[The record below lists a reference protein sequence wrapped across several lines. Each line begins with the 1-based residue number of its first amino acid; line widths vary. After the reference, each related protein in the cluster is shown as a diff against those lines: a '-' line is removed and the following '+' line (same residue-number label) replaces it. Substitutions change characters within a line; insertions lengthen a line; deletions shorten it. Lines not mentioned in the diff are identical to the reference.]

1 MQIDFTVK
9 DLRIKTQIPK
19 NINDKDS
26 QKGFKHLLKKNT
38 KNTNLDFIQKEKML
52 KNKNKLNINKEI
64 EDSSKINEIE
74 FNNSECYK
82 FSNNTEKNEEIQ
94 NNNKI
99 KN

>member
-1 MQIDFTVK
+1 M
-9 DLRIKTQIPK
+9 
-19 NINDKDS
+19 
-26 QKGFKHLLKKNT
+26 KKNT
-38 KNTNLDFIQKEKML
+38 KNTNLDFSQKEKML

-74 FNNSECYK
+74 FNNSESYNI
-82 FSNNTEKNEEIQ
+82 SNNTEKNEEIQ